1 MDLTV
6 KQLQLRA
13 LDVHVLNVGLAP
25 SNKESLQPQLQRLCK
40 DMSRLVSQHT
50 AALSPCSLSG
60 VR

>member
-25 SNKESLQPQLQRLCK
+25 SNKGSLQPQMQQLCK
-40 DMSRLVSQHT
+40 DMSTLVSQRPQLCHL
-50 AALSPCSLSG
+50 AA
-60 VR
+60 